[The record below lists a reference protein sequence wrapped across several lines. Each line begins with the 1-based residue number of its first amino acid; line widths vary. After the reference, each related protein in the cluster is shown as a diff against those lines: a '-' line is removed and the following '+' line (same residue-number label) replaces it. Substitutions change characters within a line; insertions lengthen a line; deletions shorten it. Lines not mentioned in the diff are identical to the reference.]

1 MGSALETLC
10 GQAYGAGQ
18 VQLLGVYLQRSWII
32 LLVSCVILLPIYIF
46 ATPILKVL
54 GQEDEIAD
62 LAGQFTI
69 ETIPQLFSLAIIFP
83 TQKFLQAQSK
93 VNVQATI
100 CFVALILDIGL
111 LAVFIFVFGWG
122 TTGAAIAYDISNWV
136 IAVAQVVYAI
146 GWCKEGWTGLTWSAF
161 RDLGF
166 CSAFTC
172 LGWTLGGHDIG
183 TASQT
188 LILLFIVYRTNCNR
202 EVSSL
207 TFESALWLLQ
217 FASHGSQSSSVEQT
231 TERMQKWGG
240 QRIEPDDV

>member
-32 LLVSCVILLPIYIF
+32 LLVTCIILLPIYIF
-46 ATPILKVL
+46 ATPTLKVL

-146 GWCKEGWTGLTWSAF
+146 GWCKEGWTGLTWSDFREIWAF
-161 RDLGF
+161 VRLSLA
-166 CSAFTC
+166 SAVM
-172 LGWTLGGHDIG
+172 LWG
-183 TASQT
+183 A
-188 LILLFIVYRTNCNR
+188 VYRTNWNR
-202 EVSSL
+202 EVNSL
-207 TFESALWLLQ
+207 TFEPALWLLQ

-240 QRIEPDDV
+240 QRIEDDDV

>member
-1 MGSALETLC
+1 M
-10 GQAYGAGQ
+10 
-18 VQLLGVYLQRSWII
+18 
-32 LLVSCVILLPIYIF
+32 PIYIF

-100 CFVALILDIGL
+100 CFVALILEIGL

-161 RDLGF
+161 REIWAFARLSLA
-166 CSAFTC
+166 SAVMLWGAGEFFSP
-172 LGWTLGGHDIG
+172 WNFS
-183 TASQT
+183 SQE
-188 LILLFIVYRTNCNR
+188 LLTNRFRN
-202 EVSSL
+202 
-207 TFESALWLLQ
+207 
-217 FASHGSQSSSVEQT
+217 
-231 TERMQKWGG
+231 
-240 QRIEPDDV
+240 